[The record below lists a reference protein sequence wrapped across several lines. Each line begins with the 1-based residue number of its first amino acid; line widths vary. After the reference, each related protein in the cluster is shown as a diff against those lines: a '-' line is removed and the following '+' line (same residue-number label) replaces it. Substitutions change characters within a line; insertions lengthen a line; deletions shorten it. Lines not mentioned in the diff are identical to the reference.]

1 MDSKVVREA
10 SGRVLALMV
19 KEVAIVYVNCCHVTS
34 LVVLEDAGVALMEK
48 VQKKKLDVQ
57 ESAV

>member
-10 SGRVLALMV
+10 GGKVLALMV
-19 KEVAIVYVNCCHVTS
+19 KGVAIVYVNCCHATS
-34 LVVLEDAGVALMEK
+34 PVVLGDAGVVLMEK